1 MNEDQENQR
10 NIELYLALMNLYKTL
25 RVDPTKLREA
35 DELFQAAQDIY
46 QYLDLT
52 EDQVDELIN
61 AVG

>member
-1 MNEDQENQR
+1 MTEDQENQR
-10 NIELYLALMNLYKTL
+10 NIELYLALMDRYKML

-35 DELFQAAQDIY
+35 DEFFQAARDIY

-52 EDQVDELIN
+52 EDQVDELVN